1 MLGIYSKRAKIYR
14 AAGRVG
20 MLEIN
25 SKRANMINLNEGLV
39 DHRRPCYHTYIY
51 IYIYTYIHTFTTLQ
65 FGFVVRAPA
74 LISGLRFKLPFPCHR
89 PLDKSPESAS

>member
-39 DHRRPCYHTYIY
+39 DHRRPCYHIY
-51 IYIYTYIHTFTTLQ
+51 IYVCVCVS
-65 FGFVVRAPA
+65 FGLSFGHLKCWRLDIA
-74 LISGLRFKLPFPCHR
+74 LP
-89 PLDKSPESAS
+89 

>member
-39 DHRRPCYHTYIY
+39 DHRRPCYDSLWKPCMKQ
-51 IYIYTYIHTFTTLQ
+51 TFWAK
-65 FGFVVRAPA
+65 VPA
-74 LISGLRFKLPFPCHR
+74 ELSC
-89 PLDKSPESAS
+89 